1 MDKEIWGIIG
11 IVLGFLGKA
20 LMDLILSRRSHESKE
35 KMHRLE
41 NIDKENAKEILL
53 AMLNHR
59 KFSSR
64 KFETLKKRIGG
75 FTDDEI
81 RRMLMAIEAQKLSNP
96 KDNKEKWILKDRINE
111 LDTRANRNRNK
122 NKT

>member
-20 LMDLILSRRSHESKE
+20 LMDLVLSRRSHESKE
-35 KMHRLE
+35 NMYRLE
-41 NIDKENAKEILL
+41 NQDKENAQEILS

-59 KFSSR
+59 KFPSR
-64 KFETLKKRIGG
+64 NFDTLKKRIGG
-75 FTDDEI
+75 FSDDEI
-81 RRMLMAIEAQKLSNP
+81 RKMLMAIKAQKVSNP

-111 LDTRANRNRNK
+111 LDTRANK
-122 NKT
+122 NQT

>member
-20 LMDLILSRRSHESKE
+20 LIDLILSRRLHESKE
-35 KMHRLE
+35 KMYRLE
-41 NIDKENAKEILL
+41 NLDKENAKAILS

-59 KFSSR
+59 KFTSR
-64 KFETLKKRIGG
+64 NFDTLKKRIGG
-75 FTDDEI
+75 FTDDKI
-81 RRMLMAIEAQKLSNP
+81 RRMLMEIEAQKLSNP
-96 KDNKEKWILKDRINE
+96 KDNKEKWILKDRIKE
-111 LDTRANRNRNK
+111 LDTRANK